1 MTEGMEAFERVF
13 QAVPA
18 GLALDVA
25 SGPGGFAEALMSN
38 SKRLRVVVAADS
50 SLKPLQ
56 TINTRGVIPAAM
68 DAGCLAFRTGTFS
81 AAAISNS
88 LHHMED
94 PAAVLAEML
103 RVLAPGGMLIVR
115 EMFSGGGQTPAQITH
130 TLMHNWWG
138 RVDTSRGILH
148 RRVFTSY
155 ELRELVENSGARDI
169 RFSEVEDITGDPFD
183 EAVLK
188 RIEQAYDA
196 YMGRTSDPGLKEEGT
211 EALTHMREHGFA
223 GGRALLACGWKPV

>member
-1 MTEGMEAFERVF
+1 MAEGMEAFERVF
-13 QAVPA
+13 RAVPA

-25 SGPGGFAEALMSN
+25 SGPGGFAGAMMAN
-38 SKRLRVVVAADS
+38 SKNLSGAVAADS

-56 TINTRGVIPAAM
+56 TINTGGILPAAM
-68 DAGCLAFRTGTFS
+68 DACCLAFGADTFS

-130 TLMHNWWG
+130 ALMHNWWG
-138 RVDTSRGILH
+138 RVDTSRGIVH
-148 RRVFTSY
+148 RRVFTSV
-155 ELRELVENSGARDI
+155 ELRELVENSGAVDI
-169 RFSEVEDITGDPFD
+169 NFSEVEDFTGNPFD
-183 EAVLK
+183 EAVTK
-188 RIEQAYDA
+188 RVEQAHDA
-196 YMGRTSDPGLKEEGT
+196 YMARASDPGLIEEGT
-211 EALTHMREHGFA
+211 AAMAHMREHGFA
-223 GGRALLACGWKPV
+223 GGRAVLAFGWKPV

>member
-1 MTEGMEAFERVF
+1 MAEGMKAFERVF
-13 QAVPA
+13 RAVPA

-25 SGPGGFAEALMSN
+25 SGPGGFAGTLMAN
-38 SKRLRVVVAADS
+38 SKLLRGVIAADS

-56 TINTRGVIPAAM
+56 TINTKGILSAAM
-68 DAGCLAFRTGTFS
+68 DACCLAFKAGTFS
-81 AAAISNS
+81 TAAISNS
-88 LHHMED
+88 LHHMEN

-138 RVDTSRGILH
+138 RVDTSRGIVH
-148 RRVFTSY
+148 RRVFTSN
-155 ELRELVENSGARDI
+155 ELKELVENSGAVEI
-169 RFSEVEDITGDPFD
+169 HFYEVEDLTGNPFD
-183 EAVLK
+183 EAVVK

-196 YMGRTSDPGLKEEGT
+196 YMGRASDPGLIEEGT
-211 EALTHMREHGFA
+211 EAMAHMRKHGFA
-223 GGRALLACGWKPV
+223 GGRAVLAWGWKPV